1 MDWLP
6 LVCSMN
12 KRMMKMKFWSEHD
25 TVGALLIDHHGQYRR
40 PLTSDIPVHNHYPLW
55 SVPQNNNN
63 NQNCNRF
70 MSLKCF
76 DIFLYFTKISKKMV
90 LFLKFCEWKKIVTDS
105 ANRIKFW
112 NYKLN
117 SIGRQFIKLFQA
129 WQLGRTKSNWFARSN
144 IGLLWQLANETI
156 NKL

>member
-76 DIFLYFTKISKKMV
+76 DIFLYFPKISKK
-90 LFLKFCEWKKIVTDS
+90 KRFC
-105 ANRIKFW
+105 FW
-112 NYKLN
+112 NFANGRKLLQIQPIESN
-117 SIGRQFIKLFQA
+117 S
-129 WQLGRTKSNWFARSN
+129 
-144 IGLLWQLANETI
+144 ETI
-156 NKL
+156 NWIQLEDSSSNCFKRDNWGELNQIDLLEAI